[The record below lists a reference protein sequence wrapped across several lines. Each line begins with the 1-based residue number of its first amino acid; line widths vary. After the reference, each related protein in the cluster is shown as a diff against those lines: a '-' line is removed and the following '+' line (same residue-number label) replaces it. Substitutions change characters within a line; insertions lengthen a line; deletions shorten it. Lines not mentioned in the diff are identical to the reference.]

1 MKEPTFVWD
10 PAKERENIRKHRIT
24 FEEAK
29 YVFRD
34 EDGIRIFDNDHSED
48 EDRFILI
55 GLGGKGRL
63 LVVVHCFRNSDLE
76 IRIISAR
83 KAVPNETIQYTRRK
97 L

>member
-1 MKEPTFVWD
+1 MNEPVFIWD
-10 PAKERENIRKHRIT
+10 PVKERENIRKHRIT
-24 FEEAK
+24 FDEAK

-34 EDGIRIFDNDHSED
+34 DDGIRIFDDEHSED

-63 LVVVHCFRNSDLE
+63 LVVVHCFRNSDNE

-83 KAVPNETIQYTRRK
+83 KAVPNEIRQYTRRK